1 MRLARASELVSERSI
16 RLLTQILLSEFYRRR
31 GLPLSTL
38 QQDSEIQRDEA
49 ALDQRCSDPLV
60 RMGLTH

>member
-1 MRLARASELVSERSI
+1 MARASELVSQRSI

-38 QQDSEIQRDEA
+38 QQDSEGKR
-49 ALDQRCSDPLV
+49 RH
-60 RMGLTH
+60 LTNVLAILLFA